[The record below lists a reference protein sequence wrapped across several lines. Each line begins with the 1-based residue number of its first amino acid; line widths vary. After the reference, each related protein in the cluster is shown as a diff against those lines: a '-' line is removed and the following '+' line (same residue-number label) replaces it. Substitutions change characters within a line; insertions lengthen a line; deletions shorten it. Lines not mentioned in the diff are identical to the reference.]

1 MWTKIKDWLRARWK
15 GALVAL
21 GALGG
26 LLLFWRV
33 RKPHLPWDDD
43 PTPVDLPPQV
53 LTPAQGQ
60 EAVKRILAESEAQRE
75 RDAAELAAKKQRAL
89 EAANKWDPK

>member
-1 MWTKIKDWLRARWK
+1 
-15 GALVAL
+15 
-21 GALGG
+21 
-26 LLLFWRV
+26 
-33 RKPHLPWDDD
+33 
-43 PTPVDLPPQV
+43 VDLPPQI